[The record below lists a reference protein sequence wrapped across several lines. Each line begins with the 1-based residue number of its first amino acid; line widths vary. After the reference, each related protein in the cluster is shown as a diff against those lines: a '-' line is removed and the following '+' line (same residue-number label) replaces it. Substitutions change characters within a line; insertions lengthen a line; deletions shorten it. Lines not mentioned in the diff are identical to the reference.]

1 MTKKRI
7 AICRFEHEANTF
19 TLLEAGLEQFQN
31 TVGGILLGD
40 ELLHQTERSDEIT
53 GFLKIL
59 GSSEEAIEIV
69 PLISASGF
77 AGGNVTAEVVSYL
90 EENLRRML
98 RETGDLDG
106 FLFAM
111 HGAMASKEIFDLEGY
126 FLGIVREVL
135 GDDIPLVCTLDHHA
149 ILTQRM
155 VDLTDVIV
163 AYRTHPHIDVVE
175 TGERGAN
182 ILLRILAGEIKPVM
196 EMKKIP
202 IIIPPPDDGTNSG
215 TLKELFDQLTVY
227 EAKPGV
233 ITCSLC
239 VSFGWQ
245 DVPEFGW
252 ATVAVTD
259 NDKTLATEI
268 VRDHATRVWESREG
282 VLPDAMLP
290 SDDAVQAASQAEGS
304 PVLITDSADT
314 IGGGAPGDTTALLNS
329 LVEQRHNVKGLI
341 LSHLPDRDAVEKINE
356 DDIGS
361 TVTLEVGGKRDTRF
375 SEPLSVT
382 GEVLCVTDGIIEDV
396 GKFTPTPTV
405 DAGKT
410 VCLGI
415 DNIRLVLTER
425 IIIGPQPSI
434 FRKVGIEPFEA
445 KIVALKTGVGFI
457 PTYGHVAKAVI
468 RSDCPGATS
477 YNMNNYDFVHIPRP
491 IYPLEPE
498 MEWSVDEPG
507 SKIQDA

>member
-19 TLLEAGLEQFQN
+19 SSLEAGLEQFQS
-31 TVGGILLGD
+31 TVGGILIGD
-40 ELLHQTERSDEIT
+40 ELLNQTDRSDEIK
-53 GFLKIL
+53 GFINIL
-59 GSSEEAIEIV
+59 RSSEEEIEIV
-69 PLISASGF
+69 PLLSASGF

-90 EENLRRML
+90 ESNLRQL
-98 RETGDLDG
+98 LHEAGDLDG
-106 FLFAM
+106 FLFAL
-111 HGAMASKEIFDLEGY
+111 HGAMASKKIFDLEGY

-135 GDDIPLVCTLDHHA
+135 GDEIPLVCTLDHHA
-149 ILTQRM
+149 ILTNKM
-155 VDLTDVIV
+155 VDLTHVIV

-175 TGERGAN
+175 TGERGAK

-215 TLKELFDQLTVY
+215 ALKELYDQLAVY
-227 EAKPGV
+227 EAQPGV

-259 NDKTLATEI
+259 NDKNLANEI
-268 VRDHATRVWESREG
+268 VRDHATRVWESRKE
-282 VLPDAMLP
+282 VLPEAMLP
-290 SDDAVQAASQAEGS
+290 PDEAVQAAAQADGC

-314 IGGGAPGDTTALLNS
+314 IGGGAPGDTTALLKS
-329 LVEQRHNVKGLI
+329 LIEQRHKVEGLI
-341 LSHLPDRDAVEKINE
+341 LSHLPDREAVQKIKKN
-356 DDIGS
+356 DIGS
-361 TVTLEVGGKRDTRF
+361 TVTLEVGGKRDTCF

-396 GKFTPTPTV
+396 GKFTPTPTI

-410 VCLGI
+410 VCFGI
-415 DNIRLVLTER
+415 DNVRLVLTER

-434 FRKVGIEPFEA
+434 YRKVGIEPFEA

-468 RSDCPGATS
+468 RADCPGASS
-477 YNMNNYDFVHIPRP
+477 YNMNNYDFFHLPRP
-491 IYPLEPE
+491 IYPLDPD
-498 MEWSVDEPG
+498 MEWSVDG
-507 SKIQDA
+507 GK